1 MVQGRLLVTGEAEQK
16 PDIANSV
23 QDAKMIDLAHE
34 ALMEGWTQFVEW
46 RQENRGLRR
55 LIDQIE
61 DALRE
66 WEKHKKH
73 EDFLMPRGLLA
84 QVRLEWQNLEP
95 YLEPTL
101 KDFYQH
107 SDTQDAKFQQ
117 SLTESLLRQQAYSVL
132 KLLPVEPIDGLV
144 LAIQTMGLNL
154 DQLPEGRILTPVQ
167 ESLNEARKAVR
178 VQNTLQGH
186 SDYVSSVAFS
196 PDGKLIVSG
205 SWDKT
210 VRLWNTTGKPI
221 GQPFHINSYVT
232 SVAFSPNGKLIVS
245 GSLDNTVRLW
255 DLLEGNLVGQPFQG
269 HERCVN
275 SVAFSPDG
283 KLIVSGS
290 HDKTVRLWDTT
301 GKPIGQPFQGHED
314 CVYAV
319 AFSPDGK
326 LIVSG
331 SDDKTVRLWDT
342 TGKPIG
348 QPFYGHEKSVYAVA
362 FSLGRVIK

>member
-1 MVQGRLLVTGEAEQK
+1 LVQGRLLVTGEAEQK

-245 GSLDNTVRLW
+245 GSW
-255 DLLEGNLVGQPFQG
+255 
-269 HERCVN
+269 
-275 SVAFSPDG
+275 
-283 KLIVSGS
+283 
-290 HDKTVRLWDTT
+290 DKTVRLWR
-301 GKPIGQPFQGHED
+301 GRWRAWLEV
-314 CVYAV
+314 CCN
-319 AFSPDGK
+319 
-326 LIVSG
+326 
-331 SDDKTVRLWDT
+331 RLRYHPVFKNPQTDV
-342 TGKPIG
+342 
-348 QPFYGHEKSVYAVA
+348 EKQACETCQKYVWSQEE
-362 FSLGRVIK
+362 SKE